1 MTYEEAINELQN
13 IADALESGKLTLD
26 ESVKLFEKS
35 VKLSKTC
42 FEKIKQTD
50 GQVLLIKKELDEIKL
65 NPFTD
70 INKSGDN

>member
-1 MTYEEAINELQN
+1 MTYEQAIDELQK
-13 IADALESGKLTLD
+13 ISDELESGKLTLD

-35 VKLSKTC
+35 VELSKLC

-65 NPFTD
+65 KPFTD
-70 INKSGDN
+70 INKNGEN

>member
-1 MTYEEAINELQN
+1 MTYEQAINELQK
-13 IADALESGKLTLD
+13 IAEELESGKLTLD

-35 VKLSKTC
+35 VELSKLC

-65 NPFTD
+65 KPFTD
-70 INKSGDN
+70 INKSGEN

>member
-1 MTYEEAINELQN
+1 MTYEETINELQK
-13 IADALESGKLTLD
+13 IADNLESGKLTLD

-35 VKLSKTC
+35 VELSKIC

-65 NPFTD
+65 KPFTELSK
-70 INKSGDN
+70 NGEN